1 MDQDTLTDDHALN
14 DQAAQGS
21 VGSTS
26 KWDATDYARVGGF
39 VPALGQAALD
49 LLNPQPGEQILDVGC
64 GDGTLTLKIREAGAD
79 VVGIDNSLSMIG
91 AARARG
97 LDARLMDA
105 AQLRFDEAFDAAF
118 SNATLHWV
126 LDKERAARAIWHSLK
141 PGGRFAGEMG
151 GDCNLSRLRRALDDE
166 LVARGY
172 GPPTY
177 ASNWYPAVEDFTAVY
192 EAAGFRDVDARLIER
207 PTPLEHG
214 VAAWVLTFRAGWLDR
229 AGVPDDERQTIADAV
244 AARVGSN
251 IADYV
256 RLRFIMRKP
265 N

>member
-1 MDQDTLTDDHALN
+1 MIDTIA
-14 DQAAQGS
+14 
-21 VGSTS
+21 STS
-26 KWDATDYARVGGF
+26 QWDAADYARVGGF
-39 VPALGQAALD
+39 VPALGQAALE
-49 LLNPQPGEQILDVGC
+49 LLDPQPGEAILDVGC
-64 GDGTLTLKIREAGAD
+64 GDGTLTEQILDRGAS

-105 AQLRFDEAFDAAF
+105 AQLKFGEAFDAVF

-126 LDKERAARAIWHSLK
+126 LDKERAARAIWFALK
-141 PGGRFAGEMG
+141 AGGRFAGEMG
-151 GDCNLSRLRRALDDE
+151 GDGNLAALRQALDDE
-166 LVARGY
+166 LVARGF

-177 ASNWYPAVEDFTAVY
+177 AANWYPSVEEFVTLY
-192 EAAGFRDVDARLIER
+192 EAAGFKDVDARLIER
-207 PTPLEHG
+207 PTPLDHG

-229 AGVPDDERQTIADAV
+229 AGVPHDERQAIADAV
-244 AARVGSN
+244 AARVGTD

>member
-1 MDQDTLTDDHALN
+1 MGGYALILN
-14 DQAAQGS
+14 RA
-21 VGSTS
+21 STS
-26 KWDATDYARVGGF
+26 QWDAADYARVGGF
-39 VPALGQAALD
+39 VPALGAAALD
-49 LLNPQPGEQILDVGC
+49 LLAPQPGEAILDVGC
-64 GDGTLTLKIREAGAD
+64 GDGTLTEKILELGAS

-105 AQLRFDEAFDAAF
+105 AQLKFSEAFDAIF

-126 LDKERAARAIWHSLK
+126 LDKERAARAIWFALR

-151 GDCNLSRLRRALDDE
+151 GDGNLAKLRIALDDE

-177 ASNWYPAVEDFTAVY
+177 AANWYPGVEEFVALY
-192 EAAGFRDVDARLIER
+192 EAAGFKDIDARLIER

-229 AGVPDDERQTIADAV
+229 AGVPDSERPAIADAV
-244 AARVGSN
+244 ARRVGTD